1 MIALFLCVGIK
12 SFAHSD
18 GQKGHTM
25 FYHIFDLQLFADGGA
40 GASGGDGGAAAA
52 AGEATGVT
60 APAAEVQPRAKK
72 RKENPLA
79 NVKYGKQMPP
89 APSQDATGMT
99 EPAADTREEG
109 QTKRSFKDLI
119 EGEYKDEYG
128 EHVQN
133 VIRQRFKANA
143 ENEEKLGKMMPI
155 MEMLG
160 RKYDID
166 PTDIDQIAK
175 IVGDDDELY
184 EEEAIERGMS
194 VESLKMVKQ
203 MERENEQLK
212 AREQQSIAEQQMRT
226 HFGRLAQQAEDAK
239 KLYPGL
245 DLRAEMQNP
254 TFARLTSP
262 GVNIDVRTA
271 YEVVH
276 REELRGAEMKYAAD
290 KSAERMANAIRS
302 GSMRP
307 VENGLG
313 GNQSTGAVKTDPK
326 SLTRAD
332 REEIKRRVRLG
343 EKIIF

>member
-1 MIALFLCVGIK
+1 
-12 SFAHSD
+12 
-18 GQKGHTM
+18 M
-25 FYHIFDLQLFADGGA
+25 FKNPKFNINLQLFADGGA
-40 GASGGDGGAAAA
+40 GAAGGDGGAAAG
-52 AGEATGVT
+52 AGDATGVT
-60 APAAEVQPRAKK
+60 APDAEVPRARR

-79 NVKYGKQMPP
+79 NVKYGRQQEA
-89 APSQDATGMT
+89 APSQDATGMEET
-99 EPAADTREEG
+99 ANTREEG
-109 QTKRSFKDLI
+109 QKRPSFKELI
-119 EGEYKDEYG
+119 EGDYKAEYG

-143 ENEEKLGKMMPI
+143 ENEDRLNKMAPI

-160 RKYDID
+160 QKYNID

-175 IVGDDDELY
+175 VVGDDDSLY

-194 VESLKMVKQ
+194 IESLKAIKQ

-212 AREQQSIAEQQMRT
+212 AREQQNIAEQQLHQ
-226 HFGRLAQQAEDAK
+226 HFNDLARQADEAK
-239 KLYPGL
+239 KLYPNL
-245 DLRAEMQNP
+245 DLRMEMQNP

-262 GVNIDVRTA
+262 GVGVDVRTA

-276 REELRGAEMKYAAD
+276 REELRGAEMQFAAQ

-307 VENGLG
+307 VENGLQG
-313 GNQSTGAVKTDPK
+313 QQGAGAVKTDPK
-326 SLTRAD
+326 SLTKAD
-332 REEIKRRVRLG
+332 RAEIKRRVQLG

>member
-1 MIALFLCVGIK
+1 
-12 SFAHSD
+12 
-18 GQKGHTM
+18 M
-25 FYHIFDLQLFADGGA
+25 FNYMEIIDLQLFADGGA
-40 GASGGDGGAAAA
+40 GAAGGDGGAAAG
-52 AGEATGVT
+52 AGETNSGVT
-60 APAAEVQPRAKK
+60 APDAGVPKSRR

-79 NVKYGKQMPP
+79 NVQYGKQQVA
-89 APSQDATGMT
+89 APVQEVPD
-99 EPAADTREEG
+99 EQEAASNEDEG
-109 QTKRSFKDLI
+109 KRPSFKDLI

-133 VIRQRFKANA
+133 VIRSRFKVNA
-143 ENEEKLGKMMPI
+143 ENEEKLGKMAPI

-160 RKYDID
+160 KKYDID
-166 PTDIDQIAK
+166 PSDIDQIAK
-175 IVGDDDELY
+175 VVGDDDSLY

-194 VESLKMVKQ
+194 IESLKAIKQ

-226 HFGRLAQQAEDAK
+226 HFNKIAQQAEAAK
-239 KLYPGL
+239 EFYPNL
-245 DLRAEMQNP
+245 DLRTEMQNP

-262 GVNIDVRTA
+262 GVGIDVRTA

-276 REELRGAEMKYAAD
+276 RDEMRGAEMKFAAQ

-307 VENGLG
+307 VENGLQ
-313 GNQSTGAVKTDPK
+313 GNQGSGGVVKADPK

-332 REEIKRRVRLG
+332 REEIRRRVRLG